1 MKKTRRVLLKA
12 YIKPDL
18 HERIMTHAKR
28 TKLSA
33 SRVVERVLESG
44 RFPDRSKDQMILHL
58 LSVNADQARLGNLL
72 LKGLNETVDGHVGRQ
87 MQTLLGEIRKTQAE
101 IKARIAELQS

>member
-1 MKKTRRVLLKA
+1 MKKPRRIQLITYLNPE
-12 YIKPDL
+12 I
-18 HERIMTHAKR
+18 HERITSHAKR
-28 TKLSA
+28 TNMSVSKVA
-33 SRVVERVLESG
+33 ERILESG
-44 RFPDRSKDQMILHL
+44 KFPDRSKDQMILHL